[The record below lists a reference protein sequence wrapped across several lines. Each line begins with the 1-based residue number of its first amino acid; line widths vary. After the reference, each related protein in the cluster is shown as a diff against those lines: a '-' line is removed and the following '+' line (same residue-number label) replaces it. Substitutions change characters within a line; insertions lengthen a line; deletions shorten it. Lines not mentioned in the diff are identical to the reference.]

1 MDREKSILR
10 SLCIIFRAIR
20 AQAKLVEKNTGMN
33 STQLWMLWEIAN
45 APGMKVTQLANIL
58 SIHQTTCSNLLDKI
72 EEKGLIRRD
81 RTGPDQRVV
90 HLNLTEKGADLLK
103 LAPQPAQGV
112 VVSVLQQM
120 SPEDLKNL
128 DDNLGRLVD
137 ALHVPVKDAEMK
149 PLDINP

>member
-1 MDREKSILR
+1 MR
-10 SLCIIFRAIR
+10 SLRIIFRAIR

-90 HLNLTEKGADLLK
+90 HLNPTEKGTDLLK
-103 LAPQPAQGV
+103 LAPQPAQGIV
-112 VVSVLQQM
+112 VGVLQQM
-120 SPEDLKNL
+120 SPVDLKNL

-137 ALHVPVKDAEMK
+137 ALQVPVKDAEMK
-149 PLDINP
+149 PLDISQ